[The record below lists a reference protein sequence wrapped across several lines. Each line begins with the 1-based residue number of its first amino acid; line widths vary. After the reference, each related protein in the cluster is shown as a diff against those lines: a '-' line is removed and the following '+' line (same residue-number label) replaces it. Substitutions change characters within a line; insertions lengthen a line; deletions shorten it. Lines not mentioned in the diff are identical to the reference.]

1 MADVRTVDMALGEPG
16 SHSSEYAMKLTI
28 VGAGHVGGQA
38 AFTCALGGVLSEIVL
53 VDMKAGLARGKALDI
68 QHALALAGTGTR
80 LRGSDRLD
88 ALLDSDIVVITAGF
102 ARRPGMQRH
111 DLLRQNA
118 GIVANIAAAVA
129 RYAPESRVIVV
140 TNPVNVLTSL
150 VQRVTQ
156 FSAQR
161 VCGMGGVLDN
171 ARLAAGLAAALGVEP
186 ARIETLVIGD
196 HGEHMVPVL
205 GSCRLDGIPIGQ
217 RLGNAEI
224 ESIVRAARNAG
235 TEIVELFGN
244 GSAYFA
250 PGMAV
255 AAVVQAIARDTKRVL
270 CCSTRSVGHYGLT
283 GGYLGLPVVIGAAG
297 VESVLTPELT
307 TTEETALRK
316 AWEYHKE
323 QCRFLAE
330 D

>member
-1 MADVRTVDMALGEPG
+1 
-16 SHSSEYAMKLTI
+16 MKLTI

-38 AFTCALGGVLSEIVL
+38 AFTCALGGALSEIVL
-53 VDMKAGLARGKALDI
+53 IDVQAGLARGKALDI
-68 QHALALAGTGTR
+68 QHALPLAGSGTR
-80 LRGSDRLD
+80 LSGSDRLD
-88 ALLDSDIVVITAGF
+88 ALVDSDIVVITAGF

-118 GIVANIAAAVA
+118 EIVANIAAAVT
-129 RYAPESRVIVV
+129 RYAPASRIILV
-140 TNPVNVLTSL
+140 TNPVNVLASL
-150 VQRVTQ
+150 VQRITE
-156 FSAQR
+156 FPAQR

-171 ARLAAGLAAALGVEP
+171 ARLAAGLASAMGVEP
-186 ARIETLVIGD
+186 ARVETLVIGD

-205 GSCRLDGIPIGQ
+205 GSCRLDGIPVGQ
-217 RLGNAEI
+217 RLSNAEI
-224 ESIVRAARNAG
+224 ESIVRAARHAG

-255 AAVVQAIARDTKRVL
+255 AAVVQAIARDTKQVL
-270 CCSTRSVGHYGLT
+270 CCSTRAAGHYGLT
-283 GGYLGLPVVIGAAG
+283 GGYLGLPVTIGAAG

-307 TTEETALRK
+307 AVEETALRQ
-316 AWEYHKE
+316 AWEYLQE
-323 QCRFLAE
+323 QDRFLGN